1 VTVFAVAT
9 KITYN
14 NNDIYWINKS
24 AIHSLQSKLLTSAVY
39 NDVLCGLAQSL
50 GGMDLTVLGTQVS
63 LYQVTA
69 IVCCL
74 A

>member
-1 VTVFAVAT
+1 MTVFAVAT

-50 GGMDLTVLGTQVS
+50 GAWTLLF
-63 LYQVTA
+63 
-69 IVCCL
+69 
-74 A
+74 